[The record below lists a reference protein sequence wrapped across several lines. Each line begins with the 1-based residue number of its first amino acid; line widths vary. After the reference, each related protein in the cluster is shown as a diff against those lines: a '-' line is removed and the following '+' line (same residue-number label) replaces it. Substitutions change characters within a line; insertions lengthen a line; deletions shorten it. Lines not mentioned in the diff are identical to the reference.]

1 MNIIAAISFIVI
13 LAITLNISS
22 TNMAWNC
29 DYPLL
34 SNYMYIILAFVA
46 TWLFSTALPTNVN
59 MPMYIVSV
67 IGIFILLFIIIAMP
81 SKYFILKHVVWFLY
95 LVAFTYIF
103 IPVLQKSENMV
114 NTVCITVGLFI
125 VLSFIA
131 NMFMDKIS
139 LGWEKYMMMA
149 LIGLIL
155 IMVVSL
161 FLPPSQNFIYTI
173 SYITIGL
180 FSLFIFVDTKRLLM
194 ANCSNPDYIN
204 SSMSLFLDALNMF
217 SAVNNLNQ

>member
-1 MNIIAAISFIVI
+1 MNLIAAISFVVI

-22 TNMAWNC
+22 TNLAWNC
-29 DYPLL
+29 DHPLL
-34 SNYMYIILAFVA
+34 SNYLYIILAFVA

-59 MPMYIVSV
+59 LPMYIVSI
-67 IGIFILLFIIIAMP
+67 IGIFILLFIIIALP
-81 SKYFILKHVVWFLY
+81 SKYFILKHAVWFLY
-95 LVAFTYIF
+95 LAAFSYIF
-103 IPVLQKSENMV
+103 IPVIQKSEKM
-114 NTVCITVGLFI
+114 VCITAGLFI

-131 NMFMDKIS
+131 NIFIDKIS
-139 LGWEKYMMMA
+139 LGWEKYMMIA

-173 SYITIGL
+173 SYMTIGL

-204 SSMSLFLDALNMF
+204 SSMSLFLDALNIF
-217 SAVNNLNQ
+217 TAVNNLNQ